1 MRCSRK
7 SPWLTAAALAVC
19 LLYLPASFAQTAYR
33 SRDANGQWV
42 FTDRAAGTAVPG
54 GDSIRF
60 ARDPESVHIAVERTD
75 GGGST
80 QLIASSSCLCVV
92 TVTLAIEQ
100 SAIAEFRV
108 GATYLTIIQPGAQQ
122 TIAVARHAGDAD
134 ARLQFN
140 WRAALGSPTAVPS
153 PSRLYRA
160 PFSAGASFMVSQA
173 YPLAITHVTPD
184 SRYAIDMALP
194 DGTPV
199 NAAREGT
206 VINLRHDSFHG
217 AAAPTMLD
225 QANFVEILHD
235 DGTIAIYAHLQWD
248 SIRVRIGQHVARG
261 EYIANSGNTGFT
273 TGPHLHFA
281 VWRNVNG
288 ADISI
293 PVQFAGLD
301 GGAVT
306 PTTAEALTAY

>member
-7 SPWLTAAALAVC
+7 SPWLTATALATC
-19 LLYLPASFAQTAYR
+19 LLYVPAAFAQTAYR

-42 FTDRAAGTAVPG
+42 FSDRAAGTAVPG

-60 ARDPESVHIAVERTD
+60 ARDPDGVHIAVERAD
-75 GGGST
+75 GGGNT
-80 QLIASSSCLCVV
+80 QLLASNSCLCVV

-108 GATYLTIIQPGAQQ
+108 GATYLTIVQPGAQQ
-122 TIAVARHAGDAD
+122 TIAVARHAGDPGAH
-134 ARLQFN
+134 LQFN

-153 PSRLYRA
+153 PSRLYQA
-160 PFSAGASFMVSQA
+160 PFAAGASFMVSQA
-173 YPLAITHVTPD
+173 YPMAITHVTPD

-301 GGAVT
+301 GAAVT
-306 PTTAEALTAY
+306 PTTTEALTAY